1 MKLAGEIIVLSTI
14 RRLAAAAAAAAPL
27 DSEAFLAHV
36 AQRLRRGRAGTAH
49 VAVLCLRIDQLEAV
63 GEALGPLWCEALL
76 GAAAARM
83 AGCLGPRDRVA
94 TLGGGR
100 FAVLLEE
107 ADRAVAA
114 LAAATR
120 IQRALGEPLLLGG
133 HEVFPTASVGVSVAG
148 GGTVNAADLMRDAC
162 AAMVESARR
171 GPGQCSVFEP
181 AMRLQAVERL
191 RLEGELRRAL
201 ERRELELHYQPLV
214 CVRTGAI
221 TAFEALLRWR
231 HPERGLLPP
240 SEFLAAAEA
249 SGVLVPAGR
258 WVLAEACRRARAW
271 GERHPGAAGIAV
283 CVNLSARQL
292 RHPGVV
298 ADVEDALGGSG
309 LAANRLHLEITESAI
324 MESGQAAVETL
335 CRLKALGVMLCVDDF
350 GVGYS
355 SLSYLHRFPVDVLK
369 IDRSFIAGL
378 GTVGACGDIVRAV
391 VGLAHGL
398 GMHVVPEGVET
409 AAHLAEVRAMECD
422 FAQGYFFS
430 RPLPA
435 DEAEALLAS
444 GARW

>member
-27 DSEAFLAHV
+27 DTEAFLAHT
-36 AQRLRRGRAGTAH
+36 AQRLRRGRPGTAPFS
-49 VAVLCLRIDQLEAV
+49 VLCLRIDQLDAV

-76 GAAAARM
+76 GAAAARI
-83 AGCLGPRDRVA
+83 AGCLGPHDRVA
-94 TLGGGR
+94 ALGGGR
-100 FAVLLEE
+100 FAVLLED
-107 ADRAVAA
+107 ARTPAAA
-114 LAAATR
+114 LTAATR
-120 IQRALGEPLLLGG
+120 IQDALGAPLLLGG
-133 HEVFPTASVGVSVAG
+133 HEVFTTASVGVGGAG
-148 GGTVNAADLMRDAC
+148 GGTVNAADLMREAV
-162 AAMVESARR
+162 AAMAESARR

-181 AMRLQAVERL
+181 AMHQRAVERL
-191 RLEGELRRAL
+191 RLEGALRRAL
-201 ERRELELHYQPLV
+201 ERREFELYYQPIV
-214 CVRTGAI
+214 CLRTGAI
-221 TAFEALLRWR
+221 TAFEALIRWR
-231 HPERGLLPP
+231 HPERDLLPP
-240 SEFLAAAEA
+240 GEFLAAAEA

-258 WVLAEACRRARAW
+258 WVLAEACRQAQAW
-271 GERHPGAAGIAV
+271 GERHPGAGRVAV
-283 CVNLSARQL
+283 TVNLSARGL

-298 ADVEDALGGSG
+298 ADVEDALAEAG

-324 MESGQAAVETL
+324 MESGEAAVETL

-369 IDRSFIAGL
+369 IDRSFVAGL
-378 GTVGACGDIVRAV
+378 GKVGACGDIVRAV

-398 GMHVVPEGVET
+398 GLHVIPEGVET

-430 RPLPA
+430 SPVSA
-435 DEAEALLAS
+435 SQAEALLAS

>member
-1 MKLAGEIIVLSTI
+1 VRFAGETIVLSTI
-14 RRLAAAAAAAAPL
+14 RRLAAAAAAVAPL
-27 DSEAFLAHV
+27 DSEAFLAHT

-49 VAVLCLRIDQLEAV
+49 FSVLCLRIDQLDTVA
-63 GEALGPLWCEALL
+63 EALGPLWCEALL
-76 GAAAARM
+76 GAAAART
-83 AGCLGPRDRVA
+83 AGCLGPHDRVA

-107 ADRAVAA
+107 AGTPAAA
-114 LAAATR
+114 LAVASR
-120 IQRALGEPLLLGG
+120 IQGVLGAPLLLGG
-133 HEVFPTASVGVSVAG
+133 DEVFATASVGVGVAG
-148 GGTVNAADLMRDAC
+148 EATVNAADLMRDAA
-162 AAMVESARR
+162 AAMAESARR

-181 AMRLQAVERL
+181 AMHQHAVERL
-191 RLEGELRRAL
+191 RLEGSLRRAL
-201 ERRELELHYQPLV
+201 ERRELELHYQPIV
-214 CVRTGAI
+214 CMRTGAI

-231 HPERGLLPP
+231 HPERGLLAPGA
-240 SEFLAAAEA
+240 FLAAAEA

-258 WVLAEACRRARAW
+258 WVLAQACRQAQAW
-271 GERHPGAAGIAV
+271 GERHPGAARIAV
-283 CVNLSARQL
+283 TVNLSARQL

-298 ADVEDALGGSG
+298 ANVEDALVGSG

-324 MESGQAAVETL
+324 MESGEAAVETL

-369 IDRSFIAGL
+369 IDRSFVAGL
-378 GTVGACGDIVRAV
+378 GKVGACGDIVRAV

-398 GMHVVPEGVET
+398 GLHVVPEGVET
-409 AAHLAEVRAMECD
+409 AGHLAEVRAMECD

>member
-1 MKLAGEIIVLSTI
+1 MKIAGEIIVLSTI
-14 RRLAAAAAAAAPL
+14 RRLAAASAAAPL
-27 DSEAFLAHV
+27 DSEAFLAHT
-36 AQRLRRGRAGTAH
+36 AQRLRRSRAGTAR
-49 VAVLCLRIDQLEAV
+49 VSVLCLRVDQLDAV

-83 AGCLGPRDRVA
+83 AGCLGPHDRMA

-100 FAVLLEE
+100 FAVLLEG
-107 ADRAVAA
+107 AAGPGAA

-120 IQRALGEPLLLGG
+120 IQGALGGPLLLGG
-133 HEVFPTASVGVSVAG
+133 VEVLATASVGVCVAG
-148 GGTVNAADLMRDAC
+148 GGTVNAADLVRDAA
-162 AAMVESARR
+162 AAMAESARR

-181 AMRLQAVERL
+181 AMQLQAVERL
-191 RLEGELRRAL
+191 RLEGSLRRAL
-201 ERRELELHYQPLV
+201 ERRELELHYQAIV
-214 CVRTGAI
+214 CMRTGAI
-221 TAFEALLRWR
+221 TAFEALLRWH

-258 WVLAEACRRARAW
+258 WVLAQACRQAQEW

-283 CVNLSARQL
+283 GVNLSARQL
-292 RHPGVV
+292 RNPGVV
-298 ADVEDALGGSG
+298 ADVEDALAGSG

-355 SLSYLHRFPVDVLK
+355 SLSYLHRFPLDVLK

-378 GTVGACGDIVRAV
+378 GQVGACGDIVRAV

-409 AAHLAEVRAMECD
+409 NAHLAEVRAMECD
-422 FAQGYFFS
+422 FAQGYLFS
-430 RPLPA
+430 RPVPA
-435 DEAEALLAS
+435 AEAEALLAA
-444 GARW
+444 GTRW